1 MKKQT
6 IITVILVVLVMTF
19 QAFGSETTDKV
30 AMSSIA
36 VMAMNKTIQADN
48 EFDIYV
54 LGSKSLSESFIKYL
68 GQNVGDAT
76 LMSVANGSELPI
88 NNPAVLIFTD
98 GSRIEEVREYCRKNK
113 VLSISNNPEFCEQGI
128 SLGIG
133 MLYQPIFENKYS
145 LQSITIALNETASN
159 AECMEWYSQIHD
171 VTTPVTEEEILA
183 MK

>member
-54 LGSKSLSESFIKYL
+54 LGSKSLSKSFIKYL

-88 NNPAVLIFTD
+88 NKPAVLIFTD
-98 GSRIEEVREYCRKNK
+98 DSWN
-113 VLSISNNPEFCEQGI
+113 GI
-128 SLGIG
+128 HRF
-133 MLYQPIFENKYS
+133 M
-145 LQSITIALNETASN
+145 
-159 AECMEWYSQIHD
+159 M
-171 VTTPVTEEEILA
+171 
-183 MK
+183 